1 MVFIRDALPAGVL
14 EACEFVF
21 RFRHPDDVVIIVARF
36 VNKQRAAATEVG
48 QLAWP
53 GSRLPAC
60 RIWESST
67 GKMPVGR
74 DTLEAYPPTRG
85 ETRSVL
91 LPHAG
96 QAYFAQ

>member
-1 MVFIRDALPAGVL
+1 MVFVRDALPAGVL

-21 RFRHPDDVVIIVARF
+21 KFRHPDDVVIIVARF

-48 QLAWP
+48 SLPDRA
-53 GSRLPAC
+53 SRLPAC

-74 DTLEAYPPTRG
+74 DTLEAYTPIRG
-85 ETRSVL
+85 ETQLVL
-91 LPHAG
+91 IPNSER
-96 QAYFAQ
+96 AY